1 MPGKTSSKII
11 SDKSIA
17 GRPKDEPAYRDRVYD
32 LVLRIPPGR
41 LMNYGLVARVLGAGY
56 DARAIG
62 NVMFATPKDGRN
74 IPWHRVVN
82 SQGKCSTAGLT
93 MPPDLQQRL
102 LEAEGI
108 AFNEKG
114 RCRIEKYLW
123 IPPEYSENADRDN
136 PTEDYL
142 PAGDYLVD

>member
-1 MPGKTSSKII
+1 MSGKKSGKII

-32 LVLRIPPGR
+32 LVLRIPSGR
-41 LMNYGLVARVLGAGY
+41 LMNYGLLARVLGAGY

-102 LEAEGI
+102 LEAEGVV
-108 AFNEKG
+108 FNEKG
-114 RCRIEKYLW
+114 RCDMKIYLW
-123 IPPEYSENADRDN
+123 SPPEYTEETDRDN
-136 PTEDYL
+136 PDQKAL
-142 PAGDYLVD
+142 FG